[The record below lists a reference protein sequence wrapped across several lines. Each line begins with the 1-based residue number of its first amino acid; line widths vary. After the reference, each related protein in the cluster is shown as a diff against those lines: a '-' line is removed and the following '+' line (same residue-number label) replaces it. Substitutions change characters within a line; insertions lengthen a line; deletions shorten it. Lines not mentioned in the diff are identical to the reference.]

1 MLQATCPKLRA
12 IAGLLREK
20 YDAHFALI
28 ARNAPAG
35 ELRHA
40 EAEVFR
46 TNRLMT
52 NHRRTCP
59 HCSPAFTPGTSLGT
73 RPPLLEMVS

>member
-52 NHRRTCP
+52 NHRRKCP
-59 HCSPAFTPGTSLGT
+59 HCRPVFTPGTSIRT
-73 RPPLLEMVS
+73 RLPLLEMVS